1 MPDGPASTVGVC
13 FGGPSPEH
21 DVSVLTG
28 LQTARELSRTGR
40 SVTGL
45 YWSKTGEWFEVDP
58 SLEGSAFIE
67 GVPRGA
73 DPLKLEIGR
82 EGGFVSGQKGRGLL
96 GGGNKQR
103 TLPIA
108 VVVNCCHGGPGEDG
122 TLQGSFDLAGIRY
135 TGPGQAASALG
146 MDKLAFAA
154 VAENAGLNVL
164 PRAALEAAATKEGI
178 AVELG
183 TGGPYILKPRFGGSS
198 IGVEAVADL
207 DTALKLLETNV
218 HLQRGAVIEP
228 FRGDL
233 VDLNIAVRTWPTFQ
247 CSAIERPTRT
257 TVGAEIL
264 GYADKYQGGEG
275 MVSAPREL
283 PAQIPDS
290 LASEIRR
297 VSSRIG
303 HLVGLRGITRVDFLS
318 DGSGELYLNEVNTI
332 PGSLARYLWVDPP
345 VSFADLLEAMIEEA
359 ERVPAAR
366 LSAAGADGSVLRMA
380 GSIAGKLG

>member
-1 MPDGPASTVGVC
+1 M
-13 FGGPSPEH
+13 
-21 DVSVLTG
+21 SVLTG
-28 LQTARELSRTGR
+28 LQAAHELSRTGR

-58 SLEGSAFIE
+58 SLEGSAFVE

-73 DPLKLEIGR
+73 DALKLEVGR
-82 EGGFVSGQKGRGLL
+82 DGGFVSARQGRGLL
-96 GGGNKQR
+96 GGGQKQKA
-103 TLPIA
+103 LAIG

-154 VAENAGLNVL
+154 VAKNAGLKVL
-164 PRAALEAAATKEGI
+164 PRVALDTDGPASASAD
-178 AVELG
+178 ELG
-183 TGGPYILKPRFGGSS
+183 TAGPYILKPRFGGSS
-198 IGVEAVADL
+198 IGVEAVADW
-207 DTALKLLETNV
+207 DTAVKLVQTNI

-233 VDLNIAVRTWPTFQ
+233 FDLNIALRSWPAIQ
-247 CSAIERPTRT
+247 WSAIERPVRSTA
-257 TVGAEIL
+257 GAEIL
-264 GYADKYQGGEG
+264 GYADKYTGGEG

-283 PAQIPDS
+283 PARIPDL
-290 LASEIRR
+290 LAEEIRR
-297 VSSRIG
+297 VALRIAP
-303 HLVGLRGITRVDFLS
+303 LVGLRGITRVDFLS

-332 PGSLARYLWVDPP
+332 PGSLARYLWVDPT
-345 VSFADLLEAMIEEA
+345 VSFAELLDAMIEEA
-359 ERVPAAR
+359 ERVPGAR
-366 LSAAGADGSVLRMA
+366 LSAAGADGTVLRMA